1 MRVLIVSGSLRSN
14 SLNGTLA
21 DWIAAVAEDEGR
33 STELETVV
41 VDRLTLADVS
51 APNYDYDVEVASGL
65 PPGPRRL
72 ADALEQADAVIICSP
87 EYNASMPGA
96 LKNVIDWVSRLRPQP
111 FAGQRGLLAS
121 ASPSLIGGNRGLWA
135 LRVPLES
142 LGMHVHPTMYSL
154 SRANEQIND
163 PRFLDSGTGQR
174 LRALVHHFLLEAHHL
189 RNLQVA
195 HR

>member
-1 MRVLIVSGSLRSN
+1 MRVLVVSGSLKSN

-33 STELETVV
+33 SIGLETVV

-154 SRANEQIND
+154 SKANEQVND

-174 LRALVHHFLLEAHHL
+174 LRALVNQFLLEVHQL
-189 RNLQVA
+189 RNREVA

>member
-51 APNYDYDVEVASGL
+51 APNYDYDVEVALGL

-154 SRANEQIND
+154 SKANERVND

-174 LRALVHHFLLEAHHL
+174 LRALVHQFLLEVHHL
-189 RNLQVA
+189 RNREVA